1 MNTKFL
7 CSVCS
12 FFILLVLLS
21 CKKQVDSIKGIYQ
34 GAARHVRSTNPFP
47 DTPELD
53 TLFSN
58 VRVIVSESTDSK
70 RNKAKI
76 DLAAGGQNF
85 SWESVLVTDGNFDR
99 DIIHYQGRSLPA
111 KLTSLEG
118 GFKNDSLNFLIEVS
132 EYSSYVERWEYKT
145 VKQ

>member
-1 MNTKFL
+1 ML
-7 CSVCS
+7 
-12 FFILLVLLS
+12 FFYFA
-21 CKKQVDSIKGIYQ
+21 CPAFMQKQVDSIKGIYQ
-34 GAARHVRSTNPFP
+34 GTARHVRSSNPFP

-58 VRVIVSESTDSK
+58 VRVVVSESTDSK

-118 GFKNDSLNFLIEVS
+118 AFKNDSLNFLIEVS
-132 EYSSYVERWEYKT
+132 EYSSY
-145 VKQ
+145 